1 MPFWKPLQAGGRLR
15 GSRQGR
21 TLRLVSGQ
29 QVLGSGPSPLGGKTR
44 PGRELRGYTT
54 GMKTAVSVPDEVYA
68 QAEELARRTGRT
80 RSEIY
85 STALRDYLADHQPV
99 PVTAAMDQA
108 LDAIDP
114 GADPFLDAAAH
125 ETLAGVE
132 W

>member
-1 MPFWKPLQAGGRLR
+1 
-15 GSRQGR
+15 
-21 TLRLVSGQ
+21 
-29 QVLGSGPSPLGGKTR
+29 
-44 PGRELRGYTT
+44 
-54 GMKTAVSVPDEVYA
+54 MKTAVSVPDEVYA

-114 GADPFLDAAAH
+114 EPDPFLDAAAR
-125 ETLAGVE
+125 ETLAGAE

>member
-1 MPFWKPLQAGGRLR
+1 M
-15 GSRQGR
+15 
-21 TLRLVSGQ
+21 
-29 QVLGSGPSPLGGKTR
+29 
-44 PGRELRGYTT
+44 
-54 GMKTAVSVPDEVYA
+54 GMKTAISVPNEVYE

-85 STALRDYLADHQPV
+85 STALRDYLAHHQAV

-108 LDAIDP
+108 LEELDPEPDA
-114 GADPFLDAAAH
+114 FLDAVAR